1 MDKETFCEKLID
13 QANKMEILLNEEQ
26 QTKFYKYM
34 ELIIDWNKKINLT
47 AITEPWEVINKHFID
62 SISIL
67 KQIESKDK
75 VVDIGTGAGFPGVP
89 IKIANPSIEITLVD
103 SLNKRINFLKE
114 IIKELDL
121 KGIEAVH
128 ARAEEFGQSKAYR
141 EKYDVVTSRAVA
153 RLNILVEYMLPIVK
167 VGGKCICMKGP
178 ESEEEIKEA
187 QKAINVLGGTIKN
200 VEKFSLPET
209 DINRTIIVI
218 EKNRE
223 TPETYP
229 RKAGTPTKNPI
240 K

>member
-47 AITEPWEVINKHFID
+47 AITEPGEVINKHFID